1 MQLFKPKYTSLSD
14 EELMKALSKGDQRAF
29 DELYKRFYAQL
40 LGYFKNM
47 LWGDREKA
55 EDMVHDIFAK
65 IIKNPDYFDTNRSFR
80 TWLFSVASN
89 MCKNE
94 YKKQAV
100 RKNTSTGVEDYRS
113 ISSSTNVLAE
123 VQDIQ
128 FQQAFEENLAKMDE
142 KHREVFALRH
152 LEGLSMKDIAEVMEI
167 NEGTVKSRLFY
178 ATKFLAEKL
187 KVYNP
192 VLNY

>member
-1 MQLFKPKYTSLSD
+1 MQLFKPKYNSFTD

-29 DELYKRFYAQL
+29 DELYKRFYGQL

-65 IIKNPDYFDTNRSFR
+65 IIKNPDYFDSNRSFR

-100 RKNTSTGVEDYRS
+100 RKNTTTGVEDYRS
-113 ISSSTNVLAE
+113 ISSSTNVLSE

-128 FQQAFEENLAKMDE
+128 FQAAFEDNLAKMDE

-152 LEGLSMKDIAEVMEI
+152 LEGLSMKEIAEVMEI

>member
-29 DELYKRFYAQL
+29 DELYKRFYGQL

-65 IIKNPDYFDTNRSFR
+65 IIKKPDYFDSDRSFR

-100 RKNTSTGVEDYRS
+100 RKNTSTGVEEHRS
-113 ISSSTNVLAE
+113 ISSSTNVLSE
-123 VQDIQ
+123 VQDVQ
-128 FQQAFEENLAKMDE
+128 FQEAFEENLAKMDE

-152 LEGLSMKDIAEVMEI
+152 LEGLSMKEIAEVMQI

>member
-29 DELYKRFYAQL
+29 DELYKRFYGQL

-65 IIKNPDYFDTNRSFR
+65 IIKNPDYFDSDRSFR

-100 RKNTSTGVEDYRS
+100 RKNTSTGVEEHRS
-113 ISSSTNVLAE
+113 ISSSTNVLSE
-123 VQDIQ
+123 VQDVQ
-128 FQQAFEENLAKMDE
+128 FQEAFEENLAKMDE

-152 LEGLSMKDIAEVMEI
+152 LEGLSMKEIAEVMEI

>member
-1 MQLFKPKYTSLSD
+1 MQLFKPKYNSFTD

-29 DELYKRFYAQL
+29 DELYKRFYGQL

-65 IIKNPDYFDTNRSFR
+65 IIKNPDYFDSNRSFR

-100 RKNTSTGVEDYRS
+100 RKNTTTGVEDYRS

-152 LEGLSMKDIAEVMEI
+152 LEGLSMKEIAEVMEI

>member
-152 LEGLSMKDIAEVMEI
+152 LEGLSMKEIAEVMEI
-167 NEGTVKSRLFY
+167 NEGTLKSRLFY

>member
-29 DELYKRFYAQL
+29 DELYNRFYAQL

-100 RKNTSTGVEDYRS
+100 RKNTSIGVEDYRS

-123 VQDIQ
+123 VQDNQ

-152 LEGLSMKDIAEVMEI
+152 LEGLSMKEIAEVMEI

>member
-1 MQLFKPKYTSLSD
+1 MQLFKPKYNSLTD

-123 VQDIQ
+123 VQDNQ

-152 LEGLSMKDIAEVMEI
+152 LEGLSMKEIAEVMEI

>member
-1 MQLFKPKYTSLSD
+1 MQLFKPKYNSLTD

-29 DELYKRFYAQL
+29 DELYIRFYAQL

-55 EDMVHDIFAK
+55 EDMVHDIFTK

-152 LEGLSMKDIAEVMEI
+152 LEGLSMKEIAEVMEI

>member
-1 MQLFKPKYTSLSD
+1 MQLFKPKYNSLTD

-100 RKNTSTGVEDYRS
+100 RKNTSNGVEDYRS

-152 LEGLSMKDIAEVMEI
+152 LEGLSMKEIAEVMEI

>member
-1 MQLFKPKYTSLSD
+1 MQLFKPKYNSLTD

-65 IIKNPDYFDTNRSFR
+65 IIKNPDYFDINRSFR

-152 LEGLSMKDIAEVMEI
+152 LEGLSMKEIAEVMEI

>member
-1 MQLFKPKYTSLSD
+1 MQLFKLKYNSSSD

-47 LWGDREKA
+47 LWGNREKA

-100 RKNTSTGVEDYRS
+100 RNNTSIGVDDYHTL
-113 ISSSTNVLAE
+113 SSSSNVLSE

-128 FQQAFEENLAKMDE
+128 FQKAFEENLSKMDV

-152 LEGLSMKDIAEVMEI
+152 LEGLSMKEIADVMEI

-192 VLNY
+192 ILNY

>member
-1 MQLFKPKYTSLSD
+1 MQLFKPKYKSFTD

-65 IIKNPDYFDTNRSFR
+65 IIKNPDYFDSNRSFR

-94 YKKQAV
+94 YKKHAV
-100 RKNTSTGVEDYRS
+100 RKNTTIGVEDYRS
-113 ISSSTNVLAE
+113 ISSSTNVLSE

-128 FQQAFEENLAKMDE
+128 FQAAFEDNLAKMDE

-152 LEGLSMKDIAEVMEI
+152 LEGLSMKEIAEVMEI

>member
-1 MQLFKPKYTSLSD
+1 MQLFKPKYSQLSD
-14 EELMKALSKGDQRAF
+14 EDLMRFLSKGDKRAF
-29 DELYKRFYAQL
+29 DELYKRFYGQL

-47 LWGDREKA
+47 QWGDREKA
-55 EDMVHDIFAK
+55 EDMVHDLFAK
-65 IIKNPDYFDTNRSFR
+65 IIKNPSLFDVERSFR

-94 YKKQAV
+94 YKKQEV
-100 RKNTSTGVEDYRS
+100 RKNTSVGVEEYRN
-113 ISSSTNVLAE
+113 ISASNNVLSE
-123 VQDIQ
+123 VQDNQ
-128 FQQAFEENLAKMDE
+128 FQLAFENGLQSLDE
-142 KHREVFALRH
+142 KHREVFTLRH
-152 LEGLSMKDIAEVMEI
+152 LDGLAMKEIAEIMNI

-178 ATKFLAEKL
+178 ATKQLAEKL

>member
-1 MQLFKPKYTSLSD
+1 MQLFKPKYNSFVD

-29 DELYKRFYAQL
+29 DELYKRFYGQL

-113 ISSSTNVLAE
+113 ISSSTNVLSE

-152 LEGLSMKDIAEVMEI
+152 LEGLSMKEIAEVMEI

>member
-1 MQLFKPKYTSLSD
+1 MQLFKPKYNSLTD

-128 FQQAFEENLAKMDE
+128 FQQAFEENQAKMDE

-152 LEGLSMKDIAEVMEI
+152 LEGLSMKEIAEVMEI

>member
-1 MQLFKPKYTSLSD
+1 MQLFKPKYNSLTD

-100 RKNTSTGVEDYRS
+100 RKNTSTGVEDYRF

-152 LEGLSMKDIAEVMEI
+152 LEGLSMKEIAEVMEI

>member
-1 MQLFKPKYTSLSD
+1 MQLFKPKYNSLTD
-14 EELMKALSKGDQRAF
+14 EELMKALSKGDQLAF

-152 LEGLSMKDIAEVMEI
+152 LEGLSMKEIAEVMEI

>member
-14 EELMKALSKGDQRAF
+14 EELMKSLSKGNQGAF
-29 DELYKRFYAQL
+29 DELYNRFYGQL

-65 IIKNPDYFDTNRSFR
+65 IIKNPAYFDTDRSFR

-100 RKNTSTGVEDYRS
+100 RKNTSTGVEEHRG
-113 ISSSTNVLAE
+113 ISSNSNVLSE
-123 VQDIQ
+123 VQDFQ
-128 FQQAFEENLAKMDE
+128 FQEAFEKSLANMDE

-152 LEGLSMKDIAEVMEI
+152 LDGLSMKEIADVMQI

>member
-1 MQLFKPKYTSLSD
+1 MQLFKPKYNSLTD

-94 YKKQAV
+94 YKKQSV
-100 RKNTSTGVEDYRS
+100 RKNTSTGVEYYRS

-152 LEGLSMKDIAEVMEI
+152 LEGLSMKEIAEVMEI

>member
-14 EELMKALSKGDQRAF
+14 EELMKALSKGDKRAF
-29 DELYKRFYAQL
+29 DELYKRFYGQL

-65 IIKNPDYFDTNRSFR
+65 IIKNPDYFDSDRSFR

-100 RKNTSTGVEDYRS
+100 RKNTSTGVEEHRS
-113 ISSSTNVLAE
+113 ISSSTNVLSE
-123 VQDIQ
+123 VQDVQ
-128 FQQAFEENLAKMDE
+128 FQEAFEENLAKMDE

-152 LEGLSMKDIAEVMEI
+152 LEGLSMKEIAEVMQI

>member
-1 MQLFKPKYTSLSD
+1 MQLFKPKYTTLSD
-14 EELMKALSKGDQRAF
+14 EELMKSLSKGDQRAF

-123 VQDIQ
+123 VQDNQ

-152 LEGLSMKDIAEVMEI
+152 LEGLSMKEIAEVMEI

>member
-29 DELYKRFYAQL
+29 DELYKRFYGQL

-65 IIKNPDYFDTNRSFR
+65 IIKNPDYFDSDRSFR

-152 LEGLSMKDIAEVMEI
+152 LEGLSMKEIAEVMEI

>member
-1 MQLFKPKYTSLSD
+1 MQLFKPKYNSLTD

-152 LEGLSMKDIAEVMEI
+152 LEGLSMKEIAEVMEI

>member
-1 MQLFKPKYTSLSD
+1 MQLFKPKYNSLTD
-14 EELMKALSKGDQRAF
+14 EELMKALSKGDHRAF

-100 RKNTSTGVEDYRS
+100 RKNTSTGVEEHRS
-113 ISSSTNVLAE
+113 ISSSTNVLSE
-123 VQDIQ
+123 VQDVQ
-128 FQQAFEENLAKMDE
+128 FQEAFEENLAKMDE

-152 LEGLSMKDIAEVMEI
+152 LEGLSMKEIAEVMQI

>member
-1 MQLFKPKYTSLSD
+1 MQLFKPKYNSLTD

-113 ISSSTNVLAE
+113 ISSSTNVLSE

-152 LEGLSMKDIAEVMEI
+152 LEGLSMKEIAEVMEI

>member
-1 MQLFKPKYTSLSD
+1 MQLFKPKYNSLTD

-94 YKKQAV
+94 YKKQEV

-152 LEGLSMKDIAEVMEI
+152 LEGLSMKEIAEVMEI

>member
-100 RKNTSTGVEDYRS
+100 RKNTSTGVEYYRY

-152 LEGLSMKDIAEVMEI
+152 LEGLSMKEIAEVMEI

>member
-1 MQLFKPKYTSLSD
+1 MQLFKLKYNSSSD

-47 LWGDREKA
+47 LWGNREKA

-100 RKNTSTGVEDYRS
+100 RKNTSIGVDDYHTLSS
-113 ISSSTNVLAE
+113 ISNVLSE

-128 FQQAFEENLAKMDE
+128 FQKAFEENLSKMDV

-152 LEGLSMKDIAEVMEI
+152 LEGLSMKEIADVMEI

-192 VLNY
+192 ILNY

>member
-1 MQLFKPKYTSLSD
+1 MQLFKPKYNSFTD

-29 DELYKRFYAQL
+29 DELYKRFYGQL

-65 IIKNPDYFDTNRSFR
+65 IIKNPDYFDSNRSFR

-152 LEGLSMKDIAEVMEI
+152 LEGLSMKEIAEVMEI

>member
-100 RKNTSTGVEDYRS
+100 RKNTSTGVEVYRS

-123 VQDIQ
+123 VQDNQ

-152 LEGLSMKDIAEVMEI
+152 LEGLSMKEIAEVMEI

>member
-14 EELMKALSKGDQRAF
+14 EELMKALSKGDQLAF

-152 LEGLSMKDIAEVMEI
+152 LEGLSMKEIAEVMEI

>member
-1 MQLFKPKYTSLSD
+1 MQLFKPKYNSLSD

-65 IIKNPDYFDTNRSFR
+65 IIKNPDYFDSNRSFR

-100 RKNTSTGVEDYRS
+100 RKNTTTGVEDYRS

-123 VQDIQ
+123 VQDNQ

-152 LEGLSMKDIAEVMEI
+152 LEGLSMKEIAEVMEI